1 MKKVPKSSEQTGRN
15 GNGCPQ
21 VHRSK
26 KTHIGDS
33 GCERHG
39 HIGLGGGEMPRSK
52 SNSIK
57 RANRNSNGGK
67 SKI

>member
-1 MKKVPKSSEQTGRN
+1 MKKVPRSSRQTGRN
-15 GNGCPQ
+15 DKVCPQ
-21 VHRSK
+21 VHHSK

-33 GCERHG
+33 GCENYK
-39 HIGLGGGEMPRSK
+39 HIGLGGGEMPH
-52 SNSIK
+52 SIK